1 MSRSDRLFRL
11 LQALRTLPAPAT
23 AAQLGQETGVS
34 LRSIYRDIDSLRA
47 AGAQI
52 DGERGYGYH
61 LIEDGTLPPQMF
73 SRMEIEALVLGLAQV
88 QQMGDL
94 ALAKAA
100 ASVLGKVTATLP
112 SMSQQQ
118 MLHAVSQAHRFASDD
133 TTPQFDMQTIREACW
148 KEVALQIRYTD
159 KQGLQTERAV
169 FPLSIVYVQGM
180 LVLLAWCCLREDF
193 RMFRIERLLAAEAT
207 STSFR
212 PRRVALLRTYL
223 NQLKDYA

>member
-1 MSRSDRLFRL
+1 
-11 LQALRTLPAPAT
+11 
-23 AAQLGQETGVS
+23 
-34 LRSIYRDIDSLRA
+34 
-47 AGAQI
+47 
-52 DGERGYGYH
+52 
-61 LIEDGTLPPQMF
+61 
-73 SRMEIEALVLGLAQV
+73 
-88 QQMGDL
+88 
-94 ALAKAA
+94 
-100 ASVLGKVTATLP
+100 
-112 SMSQQQ
+112 
-118 MLHAVSQAHRFASDD
+118 VSQVHRFASND